1 MKTQLANILSGN
13 KIGHILTRKNCFI
26 IYKKI
31 DGKIH
36 LIFYDFVY
44 YHLSLY
50 KMALQF
56 SMTILGP
63 RSKPKT
69 LQAHN
74 EELIKFLLLPGNFSA
89 VWGKIQTANPN
100 GLLDLKSL
108 YDNGDS
114 DEDNLKL
121 TVTLLVFKKMTELKL
136 PAAASQTTSSQN
148 PMLELDQVLQKLNET
163 HRVCMDVRRILL
175 VQNDEQARSAIQEA
189 VSKLLGM

>member
-36 LIFYDFVY
+36 LIFYDFAY
-44 YHLSLY
+44 CHLSLY

-56 SMTILGP
+56 PITRP
-63 RSKPKT
+63 KPKT
-69 LQAHN
+69 LQAHCD
-74 EELIKFLLLPGNFSA
+74 EVKKYLRLPGTLSP
-89 VWGKIQTANPN
+89 VWVKIQTANPD
-100 GLLDLKSL
+100 GVLKLESL
-108 YDNGDS
+108 CDNGDS
-114 DEDNLKL
+114 DKDNLKI
-121 TVTLLVFKKMTELKL
+121 TVILLLFKKMTELKL

-175 VQNDEQARSAIQEA
+175 VKNDEQARSAIQEA
-189 VSKLLGM
+189 VLRCFN